1 MSLDLIGFLGLILF
15 LALVFLEIPIGVCM
29 ALVGFIGLAV
39 VQGFDVGIGVLG
51 LQYFRTAATYAFSV
65 IPLFVLMGFLASEV
79 RISDDAFI
87 VVKKWF
93 GHFRGG
99 LAMACML
106 ACAIFSAICGD
117 SIATATTLAAVSL
130 PEMRRLGYDDRL
142 SLGTLASGGNL
153 GFLIPPSLG
162 FVFYA
167 IITEQSIGQ
176 LFISGIGPGILLT
189 LLFLITI
196 AVWCRINPQLG
207 PATKEVPWIERWRCL
222 KYMISP
228 ALIIILVLGGIYTG
242 VFTATEGAAA
252 GCAGCYIIGIVTR
265 RLTKKAF
272 RDSLIE
278 TGKLVGKIFILVSGA
293 LTFSRFFTIVQLPT
307 HLAEIIST
315 MNLSPM
321 GVLWVVLIF
330 YIIVGFFLDIMSIIL
345 LVAPILH
352 FVLVGMGFN
361 PIFLG
366 SVTMITIL
374 MGQISPPFG
383 IVVFGL
389 SGYVPDVPI
398 WTIYKGTLPFLAVM
412 VIGLAICVFIPDIS
426 MFLVK
431 MMSPGGG
438 VLLR

>member
-1 MSLDLIGFLGLILF
+1 MSLEILGLFGLLAF
-15 LALVFLEIPIGVCM
+15 LVLVFLEIPIGVSM
-29 ALVGFIGLAV
+29 ALVGFIGLGL
-39 VQGFDVGIGVLG
+39 VQGFDAGLSVLG

-79 RISDDAFI
+79 KISDDAFI

-93 GHFRGG
+93 GHLPGG
-99 LAMACML
+99 LAMACMM
-106 ACAIFSAICGD
+106 ACAIFS
-117 SIATATTLAAVSL
+117 AAVSL

-189 LLFLITI
+189 VLFLIVI
-196 AVWCRINPQLG
+196 AVWCRINPKLG
-207 PATKEVPWIERWRCL
+207 PPTTPAPWGERWRCL
-222 KYMISP
+222 KYIISP
-228 ALIIILVLGGIYTG
+228 ALIILLVLGGIYSG
-242 VFTATEGAAA
+242 LFTATEGAAA
-252 GCAGCYIIGIVTR
+252 GCAGCYVIGVVTR
-265 RLTKKAF
+265 RLTVKAF
-272 RDSLIE
+272 RKSLIE
-278 TGKLVGKIFILVSGA
+278 TAKLVGKIFILVSGA

-307 HLAEIIST
+307 HLAELIASL
-315 MNLSPM
+315 NLEPL

-352 FVLVGMGFN
+352 FVLVGLGYD
-361 PIFLG
+361 PIFLA

-389 SGYVPDVPI
+389 SAYVPDVPM
-398 WTIYKGTLPFLAVM
+398 WTIYRGALPFLAIM
-412 VIGLAICVFIPDIS
+412 VLGLAMCVFIPDIS
-426 MFLVK
+426 MFLVR
-431 MMSPGGG
+431 MMSPGG
-438 VLLR
+438 L

>member
-1 MSLDLIGFLGLILF
+1 MSLDLIGFLGLLIF
-15 LALVFLEIPIGVCM
+15 LILVFLEIPIGICM

-39 VQGFDVGIGVLG
+39 VQGFDVGISVLG

-79 RISDDAFI
+79 KISDDAFI

-99 LAMACML
+99 LAMACTV
-106 ACAIFSAICGD
+106 ACAIFAAICGD

-130 PEMRRLGYDDRL
+130 PEMRKIGYDDRL
-142 SLGTLASGGNL
+142 SLGTLASSGNL

-176 LFISGIGPGILLT
+176 LFVSGIGPGILLT
-189 LLFLITI
+189 ILFLITI
-196 AVWCRINPQLG
+196 AIWCRINPQLG
-207 PATKEVPWIERWRCL
+207 PATKPEPWIERWRCL

-252 GCAGCYIIGIVTR
+252 GCAGCYIIGFVTR
-265 RLTKKAF
+265 RLTVKAF
-272 RDSLIE
+272 RHSLID

-315 MNLSPM
+315 FNLSPM
-321 GVLWVVLIF
+321 GVLWVVLVF

-352 FVLVGMGFN
+352 FVLVGMGFD

-366 SVTMITIL
+366 SITMITIL

-398 WTIYKGTLPFLAVM
+398 WTIYKGTLPFLGVM
-412 VIGLAICVFIPDIS
+412 LIGLAICVFVPDIP

-438 VLLR
+438 VSLR